1 MSANLDVKDIS
12 VKNSISEEELLI
24 ERYDYTNLY
33 LRLLKIIPIFF
44 LTIPTFIVL
53 FFIFNYSKLL
63 LDWQKGFLFVLPSL
77 TFGIALVIGRE
88 LENKL
93 LLASNKIKREIIS
106 NKLMEKYSYDNS
118 LKEKIESF
126 YIELNYL
133 TEKQNTQTSLVE
145 HWFVVIM
152 YLTIVIF
159 TFLSVY
165 F

>member
-53 FFIFNYSKLL
+53 FFIFNYSKSL